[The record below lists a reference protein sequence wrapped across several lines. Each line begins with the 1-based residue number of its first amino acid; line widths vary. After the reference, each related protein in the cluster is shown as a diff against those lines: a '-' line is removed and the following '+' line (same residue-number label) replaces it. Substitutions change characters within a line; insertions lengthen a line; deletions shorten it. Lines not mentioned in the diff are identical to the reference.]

1 MQVEIPDFDIRVF
14 QRLQIAAF
22 EAILVIGA
30 IDHTTAK
37 LQVCLAVQL
46 QAGVVGKRVDVVAVV
61 KRFLFAPFDLIVEA
75 VKLALFVSQAPV
87 IVRPRIADGTEGS
100 QVPPRAPG
108 NLELGATG
116 VSRVPGNDVDGAEK
130 RINAVGG
137 RVWAPGYF
145 DTLNHLQRHRHG
157 FPVHIRQ
164 GGPVSGAA
172 IHQNLHAALLVV
184 NSAVVSGYRCVAA
197 NKIDHHAR
205 HQAEH
210 FVQVNNAQV
219 ANQVAID
226 HGGAAGNPGFWLA

>member
-1 MQVEIPDFDIRVF
+1 M
-14 QRLQIAAF
+14 
-22 EAILVIGA
+22 
-30 IDHTTAK
+30 
-37 LQVCLAVQL
+37 
-46 QAGVVGKRVDVVAVV
+46 AVV
-61 KRFLFAPFDLIVEA
+61 KRLLLTPFDLIVKA
-75 VKLALFVSQAPV
+75 VELALFVSQAPV

-164 GGPVSGAA
+164 GGPVRRAA
-172 IHQNLHAALLVV
+172 IHQDLHAALLVV
-184 NSAVVSGYRCVAA
+184 NGAVVGGYRCVAA
-197 NKIDHHAR
+197 NKIDRHSG

-219 ANQVAID
+219 ANQIAID
-226 HGGAAGNPGFWLA
+226 HGGAAGNPGFWLVYPSSGKHFRDVFIETGVEPIAEFLLALGKGLWRNSSGYGNS